1 MSKIIASS
9 KDRYRASASERRL
22 YGGATVT
29 EFYIYRAE
37 DANDASKWKIV
48 RGYGKT
54 PGERKTD
61 AIRRSGLLGSPAPE
75 GPAPSLWGRG
85 TGGQDPSRD
94 RAKSMRKPNRR
105 GTTSLMRGRTLTAL
119 STRRADHVGTH
130 ASRDPSQ
137 PFKVDKTYETWDEEA
152 LQAGETDDKGYDY
165 EDEPMGLREV
175 LRELHVSGPWQYGGV
190 HTRGQQ
196 RVMRFSTTDPDVNYR
211 TGEETSHTIH
221 IRGSERAIRR
231 LKDVLE
237 SSRKSSNIH
246 MRDAVKRRSHV
257 RHPRSTPKKS
267 RARRP
272 SLAGSHQGI
281 DMRHYSR
288 SSSGDTSY
296 DRDRRKKK
304 RSSLTRR
311 RKAASRRR
319 VSRKRDVGLRDRG
332 WWKQKRRH
340 ATAAKA
346 GWAKRKGKKRKSAK
360 SRDVSKTS
368 YDMTTRD
375 RGWWKQPKRHA
386 KAAKAGWSKRKGKK
400 RKSSRDRGAPIMS
413 ARTLRDSLR
422 SRDKGW
428 WGDKKRHAHAASMG
442 WHLAARPT
450 WKPKNPKYKWKSKR
464 VGRGTL
470 AQSGGFGSTRGTA
483 ARGRA
488 YLRGVVRTENAGH
501 RAKRASTTKK
511 RSKKARDAA
520 YDRDFRKQRSHAR
533 RRSYARSRRRGY

>member
-1 MSKIIASS
+1 MPKIVASS
-9 KDRYRASASERRL
+9 RYRYRASASERRL

-29 EFYIYRAE
+29 EFFVYRAE
-37 DANDASKWKIV
+37 DKDEPSKWKIV
-48 RGYGKT
+48 RGYGPT

-61 AIRRSGLLGSPAPE
+61 AIRRSGLLGPPSPE

-94 RAKSMRKPNRR
+94 RAKSMRKSSRH
-105 GTTSLMRGRTLTAL
+105 GTTSLMRGT
-119 STRRADHVGTH
+119 ST
-130 ASRDPSQ
+130 SRDPSQ

-152 LQAGETDDKGYDY
+152 LEAGETDDKGYDY
-165 EDEPMGLREV
+165 EDEAMGLREV
-175 LRELHVSGPWQYGGV
+175 LRELHVSGPWQYGGI

-311 RKAASRRR
+311 KKAASRRR

-360 SRDVSKTS
+360 KSSSRDRGAPNMSARTL
-368 YDMTTRD
+368 DRD

-488 YLRGVVRTENAGH
+488 YLRGVVRAENAGH
-501 RAKRASTTKK
+501 RAKRSATSRSPKK
-511 RSKKARDAA
+511 RSSKKARDAA
-520 YDRDFRKQRSHAR
+520 YDRDFRSLR
-533 RRSYARSRRRGY
+533 RRSLHHHRAY